1 MSDSLVG
8 LLSLRIKLNISC
20 LYLIN
25 LGDSKN
31 SCKKEVLEE
40 NCTDFKDLFGHLW
53 YYTICVSIFLLLSKC
68 RPTQVSK

>member
-40 NCTDFKDLFGHLW
+40 NCTDFKDLFGHL
-53 YYTICVSIFLLLSKC
+53 
-68 RPTQVSK
+68 